1 MKVRNQLKVINEMKK
16 PYVSTSELSRTINKM
31 NMEIQYR
38 VQKVLREDIDYEVEY
53 GHEDYITEQ
62 LVEIL
67 PNIITNTSYEF
78 IRDLIIKDKTK
89 VEEYDRL
96 QDEISRLEIDV
107 RMEMIEKEI
116 KKQAALPLSIC
127 KQKQVQLKVLGEHQI
142 NNASLAKK
150 VAEYLKIPEKTINAN
165 NP

>member
-1 MKVRNQLKVINEMKK
+1 MSKTMSKVITQLKVVNQMKK
-16 PYVSTSELSRTINKM
+16 PNVDTSELSRTINKM

-116 KKQAALPLSIC
+116 KKEW
-127 KQKQVQLKVLGEHQI
+127 KHKNKEV
-142 NNASLAKK
+142 N
-150 VAEYLKIPEKTINAN
+150 
-165 NP
+165 